1 MSIELEQIFEGAY
14 FLQNGNKIRIKA
26 EDFPH
31 LPNIVHTLEPIL
43 VERAE
48 LSLLRFSSMGANTGT
63 LIRSTTLGH
72 SLWLKPGIGG
82 KWFIGIEETLTTAY
96 INYIHQLQRIYFSLF
111 EEHLRY
117 SVDEITPTTK
127 TSNTYYHK
135 PEHRVGSV
143 VVESSNPRHKT
154 GLTQATVTEPIQDE
168 LYYLTRDMRLLI
180 RSKRLGYAIWEV
192 VNHSPLF
199 EFAGKQWGLK
209 LAAGRTVTQE
219 DTIAAGKWL
228 LDLFSRSNI
237 KFP

>member
-1 MSIELEQIFEGAY
+1 MSVELEQFFEGAY

-26 EDFPH
+26 VDFPH
-31 LPNIVHTLEPIL
+31 LPNIAHTLEPIL

-82 KWFIGIEETLTTAY
+82 KWFIGIEETLTTVY
-96 INYIHQLQRIYFSLF
+96 VHYIHQLQRIYFSLF

-117 SVDEITPTTK
+117 KIDEITPTK

-143 VVESSNPRHKT
+143 VVESSNSRDKT
-154 GLTQATVTEPIQDE
+154 GLTRATVTEPVEDD
-168 LYYLTRDMRLLI
+168 LYYITKDLRLLV
-180 RSKRLGYAIWEV
+180 RSKRLGYAIWEI

-209 LAAGRTVTQE
+209 LAAGRTVTE
-219 DTIAAGKWL
+219 DDTIAAGKWFKQHL
-228 LDLFSRSNI
+228 INSNVKVI
-237 KFP
+237 